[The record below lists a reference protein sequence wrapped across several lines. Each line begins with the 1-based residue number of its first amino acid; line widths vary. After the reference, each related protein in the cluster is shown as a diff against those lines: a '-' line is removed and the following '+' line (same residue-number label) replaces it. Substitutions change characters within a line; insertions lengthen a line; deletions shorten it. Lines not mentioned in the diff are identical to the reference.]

1 VSESFPRRSPF
12 GRIGIPTAM
21 NPSRSSPRSLARRM
35 LLLPGLLL
43 LLGLVVGGVH
53 DHARE
58 DGSHA
63 CAICTLSHAPAT
75 ATVAQVQPAPTMHAE
90 RVVAS
95 SPGVLRF
102 AGPASP
108 SSRAPPSI

>member
-1 VSESFPRRSPF
+1 MDTLRL
-12 GRIGIPTAM
+12 PT
-21 NPSRSSPRSLARRM
+21 SRLTHRL

-43 LLGLVVGGVH
+43 LLGLVAGGVH
-53 DHARE
+53 HHARE

-75 ATVAQVQPAPTMHAE
+75 TAVAGIEPADIPTST
-90 RVVAS
+90 RVIA
-95 SPGVLRF
+95 PPAAAPCC
-102 AGPASP
+102 AGPVSP

>member
-1 VSESFPRRSPF
+1 MDPFRLPTSRLTRR
-12 GRIGIPTAM
+12 
-21 NPSRSSPRSLARRM
+21 L

-43 LLGLVVGGVH
+43 LLALVAGGVH
-53 DHARE
+53 HHARE

-75 ATVAQVQPAPTMHAE
+75 AAVAAIEPAPTLHVE
-90 RVVAS
+90 RVATPS
-95 SPGVLRF
+95 AEAPRST
-102 AGPASP
+102 GPVSP